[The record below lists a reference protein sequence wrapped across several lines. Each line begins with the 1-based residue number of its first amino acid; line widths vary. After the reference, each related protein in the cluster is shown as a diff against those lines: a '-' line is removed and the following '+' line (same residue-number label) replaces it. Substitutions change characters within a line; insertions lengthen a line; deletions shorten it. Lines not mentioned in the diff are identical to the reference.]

1 MEKRLDKRV
10 FENAISTMQKYG
22 VDSILSTKVFP
33 KREIIKNSLLIYYES
48 TEEFEK
54 CQFIKKFFEDL
65 ELQYHNKTEKA
76 KDEVL
81 NK

>member
-1 MEKRLDKRV
+1 MEKKLDKRV

-33 KREIIKNSLLIYYES
+33 KREIIKNSLLTYYES

-65 ELQYHNKTEKA
+65 ELQYNNNKKES
-76 KDEVL
+76 
-81 NK
+81 

>member
-1 MEKRLDKRV
+1 LEKKLDKRV

-33 KREIIKNSLLIYYES
+33 KREIIKNSLLTYYES

-65 ELQYHNKTEKA
+65 ELQYNNNKKES
-76 KDEVL
+76 
-81 NK
+81 

>member
-1 MEKRLDKRV
+1 MEKKLDKRV

-33 KREIIKNSLLIYYES
+33 KREIIKNSLLTYYES

-54 CQFIKKFFEDL
+54 CQFI
-65 ELQYHNKTEKA
+65 Y
-76 KDEVL
+76 KDF
-81 NK
+81 

>member
-1 MEKRLDKRV
+1 LEKKLDKRV

-33 KREIIKNSLLIYYES
+33 KREIIRNSLLTYYES

-65 ELQYHNKTEKA
+65 ELQYNNNKKES
-76 KDEVL
+76 
-81 NK
+81 

>member
-1 MEKRLDKRV
+1 LEKRLDKRV

>member
-1 MEKRLDKRV
+1 VERKLDRRV

-22 VDSILSTKVFP
+22 VNSILSTKAFP
-33 KREIIKNSLLIYYES
+33 KRENIKNSLFAYYES

-54 CQFIKKFFEDL
+54 CLYIKRFFEQL
-65 ELQYHNKTEKA
+65 ESEYNKSKESKS
-76 KDEVL
+76 EEIL

>member
-1 MEKRLDKRV
+1 
-10 FENAISTMQKYG
+10 MQKYG

-33 KREIIKNSLLIYYES
+33 KREIIKNSLLTYYES

-65 ELQYHNKTEKA
+65 ELQYNNNKKES
-76 KDEVL
+76 
-81 NK
+81 

>member
-1 MEKRLDKRV
+1 MEKKLDKRV

-33 KREIIKNSLLIYYES
+33 KREIIRNSLLTYYES

-65 ELQYHNKTEKA
+65 ELQYNNNKKES
-76 KDEVL
+76 
-81 NK
+81 

>member
-1 MEKRLDKRV
+1 MEKRLDRRV

-33 KREIIKNSLLIYYES
+33 KREIIKNSLMSYYEY

-65 ELQYHNKTEKA
+65 ELQYSNKS
-76 KDEVL
+76 DEFKEEIL
-81 NK
+81 DK